1 MDTFTELKTMT
12 KKQLKRELESVE
24 EHIEQF
30 SYGRYE
36 LYYREAVLRELEV
49 RENK

>member
-12 KKQLKRELESVE
+12 KKQLKQELVSVE
-24 EHIEQF
+24 EHIENF
-30 SYGRYE
+30 SYGKYE
-36 LYYREAVLRELEV
+36 LYYREAVLRELDA